1 MSRLRSF
8 WALYVFVGLLAAVAS
23 VQGLMLG
30 SKTFEG
36 GGETLYTHYNNFVIF
51 ARSPAHL
58 LAGQNLYQ
66 AWPEEQYDLFKY
78 SPTFAWLFGPI
89 ALLPVWAG
97 LLFWNLLNAL
107 VLLLA
112 WQRLPVFATG
122 QRAALAWILPIE
134 LMTNLQNSQCNA
146 LLAAG
151 VMGTW
156 IALEHRQWFWAAAFA
171 AAGLFLKVYG
181 FAAVAFFLFYP
192 ARVRLAGYTLFWL
205 AFLAA
210 LPLLSVSPAS
220 LAAQYQS
227 WWGQMSAERQVEVG
241 LSFAGVIRAFSGWTP
256 PNGPFTLLAALVM
269 ALPVLFRYRDWQH
282 RSFKVAV
289 LALGLLALVL
299 FNHMA
304 ESPTY
309 IVAICGVALWFGL
322 PLLEGR
328 HPSPVRVGALIA
340 VLALSSLS
348 PTDIYPPAVREN
360 FLKPYAVKAIPVI
373 VVWFLLLF
381 ELYSGWLRSSRRT
394 SAPV

>member
-1 MSRLRSF
+1 MHRLRSF
-8 WALYVFVGLLAAVAS
+8 PVLYVVVSLLAVVAS
-23 VQGLMLG
+23 LQGLMLG

-51 ARSPAHL
+51 SRSHAHL

-66 AWPEEQYDLFKY
+66 AWPAEQYDLFKY

-89 ALLPVWAG
+89 AAMPVWAG
-97 LLFWNLLNAL
+97 LVCWNLLNAV

-112 WQRLPVFATG
+112 WQKLPLFDSG
-122 QRAALAWILPIE
+122 QRAALAWILPLE

-151 VMGTW
+151 VIGTW
-156 IALEHRQWFWAAAFA
+156 IALERRQWFWAAAMA

-181 FAAVAFFLFYP
+181 FAAIAFFLFYP
-192 ARVRLAGYTLFWL
+192 ARLRLAGYTVLWL
-205 AFLAA
+205 ALLAA
-210 LPLLSVSPAS
+210 LPLLSVSLPS
-220 LAAQYQS
+220 LVGQYKG
-227 WWGQMSAERQVEVG
+227 WWVQMSGERQVEVG
-241 LSFAGVIRAFSGWTP
+241 LSLAGVIRAFSGWTP
-256 PNGPFTLLAALVM
+256 PNGPLTLLAALAM
-269 ALPVLFRYRDWQH
+269 AIPVLLRYREWQD
-282 RSFKVAV
+282 SGFKAAV
-289 LALGLLALVL
+289 LALGLLALVI

-328 HPSPVRVGALIA
+328 RPSPYRIAVLVA

-348 PTDIYPPAVREN
+348 PTDLYPPFLREN
-360 FLKPYAVKAIPVI
+360 YLKPYAIKAIPVI

-381 ELYSGWLRSSRRT
+381 EFYSRGIRHLRRR
-394 SAPV
+394 SASV